1 MFKEKKVYKKP
12 SQTQTELT
20 LTRTKN
26 LNDFHCGELFF
37 AAKNLFKR
45 LCGEFIKKHCGLIQG
60 KGGGS
65 PLFAQCRGNNP
76 AGLKEMKKQLEKI
89 I

>member
-1 MFKEKKVYKKP
+1 MQKIETGIVCVYKKP

-26 LNDFHCGELFF
+26 LNDFH
-37 AAKNLFKR
+37 
-45 LCGEFIKKHCGLIQG
+45 CGEFIKKHCGLIQG